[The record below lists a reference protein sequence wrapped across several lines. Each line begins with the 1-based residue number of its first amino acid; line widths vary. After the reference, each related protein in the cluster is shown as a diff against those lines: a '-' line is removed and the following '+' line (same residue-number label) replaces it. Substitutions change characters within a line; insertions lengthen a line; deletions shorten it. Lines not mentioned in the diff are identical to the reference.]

1 MSLAPHAMDGL
12 FAIAVGVLTIAR
24 GEDWVGRTLP
34 QNVLLKGPIT
44 VLIGTLAVGVGLL
57 LMIAP

>member
-1 MSLAPHAMDGL
+1 MDGL

-24 GEDWVGRTLP
+24 GEAWVGRTLP
-34 QNVLLKGPIT
+34 QNILLKGPIT